1 MDLTFYVEPVTQP
14 DDGYHYASQI
24 YHLLACKDVSRRHA
38 EPLYGI
44 SLSSFCAPPAFGLFF
59 GKRMASAEVDHHAF
73 EHTHAGKRLIARYIT
88 CPTCLPKDGIRSI
101 VV

>member
-1 MDLTFYVEPVTQP
+1 MAP
-14 DDGYHYASQI
+14 
-24 YHLLACKDVSRRHA
+24 KDVSRRYA

-44 SLSSFCAPPAFGLFF
+44 SLSSFCALPAFGLFF

-88 CPTCLPKDGIRSI
+88 YVPYLPA
-101 VV
+101 